1 MSVRPPEVPGWLVP
15 GTKVL
20 VHRTGIGIER
30 SGRLHITAVETVGT
44 QSFTVVGNPGRF
56 RITTLSRREPG
67 MWGASERVLPLDS
80 DEARKLRREA
90 IWVVRSSW

>member
-1 MSVRPPEVPGWLVP
+1 VNVRPAPDIPGWLVP

-20 VHRTGIGIER
+20 VHRTEHVGL
-30 SGRLHITAVETVGT
+30 GRIHVTTVETVAT
-44 QSFTVVGNPGRF
+44 QSFTVVGNPGKF